1 MTSLNQTLW
10 GSIGWSLPATQG
22 AALATKDT
30 GAPRRVVLFIGDGS
44 LQLTCQELSAMLR
57 HGLKPIM

>member
-22 AALATKDT
+22 AALATKDM
-30 GAPRRVVLFIGDGS
+30 GANRRVVLFVGDGS
-44 LQLTCQELSAMLR
+44 IQLTCQELSTMLR